1 VSADQVANR
10 LDRDIGG
17 EDEVTQ
23 RDDPLCAALGGGRG
37 QSRPGEAPDDG
48 QSRRD
53 LDEAVHPESDE
64 RNRPCRD
71 PGTKRDGEFDQVPGV
86 PAPREESGPTLK
98 SGPVGND
105 GDCAHGFKPTPLRN
119 SHRRRAASAAGVGA
133 KRRLLPLSQIGTDW
147 IEPQPDAWMR
157 GLTELS
163 ASLGIVSFVS
173 HPERDATSGNLYN
186 TLFVIGRDGQI
197 LGSLPRLATNPRS
210 TRSRGPRSERAR
222 GTPPLQGILAER
234 IAVVAAAVTAP

>member
-1 VSADQVANR
+1 
-10 LDRDIGG
+10 
-17 EDEVTQ
+17 
-23 RDDPLCAALGGGRG
+23 
-37 QSRPGEAPDDG
+37 
-48 QSRRD
+48 
-53 LDEAVHPESDE
+53 
-64 RNRPCRD
+64 
-71 PGTKRDGEFDQVPGV
+71 
-86 PAPREESGPTLK
+86 
-98 SGPVGND
+98 
-105 GDCAHGFKPTPLRN
+105 
-119 SHRRRAASAAGVGA
+119 
-133 KRRLLPLSQIGTDW
+133 
-147 IEPQPDAWMR
+147 MR